1 MCPGPARSQLPAGHR
16 QQLLALTSRTRTL
29 KHPALV
35 KAFPP
40 WSCSEARGQCH
51 YPEDKPWLPSLTS
64 ASAGCFIL
72 AKLLGS
78 RGPGAPVSWQ
88 LGSAQH
94 LCGQVNPP
102 FPSRLPPPPFPKE
115 AAGRRLRLE
124 PSVPT
129 RPTDLQRVLA
139 SLPPAHIF
147 PADSS
152 RNSHFFS
159 FLKLSAVSWNTC
171 NSPRS

>member
-1 MCPGPARSQLPAGHR
+1 MPWP
-16 QQLLALTSRTRTL
+16 RTL
-29 KHPALV
+29 ATACGSQAAIARFDQQNPYAETSSPGESV
-35 KAFPP
+35 SPS

-139 SLPPAHIF
+139 SLPPGHIF

-159 FLKLSAVSWNTC
+159 FLKLGAVSWNTC